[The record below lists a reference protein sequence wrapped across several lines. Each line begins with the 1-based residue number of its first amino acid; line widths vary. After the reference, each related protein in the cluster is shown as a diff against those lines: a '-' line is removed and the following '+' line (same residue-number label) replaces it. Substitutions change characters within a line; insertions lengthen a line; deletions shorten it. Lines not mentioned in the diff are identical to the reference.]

1 MHTHA
6 QNLLDSLDSLR
17 VCFVKWVCLASLMK
31 EVYLVMELCTG
42 GELFDRILEEAE
54 KHEGPGARWL

>member
-1 MHTHA
+1 
-6 QNLLDSLDSLR
+6 
-17 VCFVKWVCLASLMK
+17 MK

-54 KHEGPGARWL
+54 KHEGPGARWLQHGAAESERW

>member
-1 MHTHA
+1 MHMHA

-17 VCFVKWVCLASLMK
+17 VCFASLMK